1 MKNVMIVARQ
11 GNAVAFGEGVKI
23 CKTSTGVFMPSLE
36 ALKEVLMAIPTE
48 PSETVNIHI
57 MDTIQGLMSGTAVE
71 YVKSGKTLSGT
82 TLTTE
87 EVESFKEIY
96 KLYAERILNVR
107 FSLVKY
113 IRKDDTANQ
122 NLKKQAYDELASYEK
137 TAGVSR
143 GTAVTVDP
151 DKELREM
158 FDAQIKEAMAN
169 KDMDLVKNL
178 MEMRKSLREPEVVN
192 NVTPRVQPKFENQ
205 VGNDPVVADNVQDST
220 EGEIDENETPI
231 VFESAGGEQPAF

>member
-36 ALKEVLMAIPTE
+36 ALKEVLLTIPTE
-48 PSETVNIHI
+48 PCETVNIHI
-57 MDTIQGLMSGTAVE
+57 MDTIQGLVSGTAVE
-71 YVKSGKTLSGT
+71 YVKTGKTLSGT
-82 TLTTE
+82 TLSTD
-87 EVESFKEIY
+87 EVEAFKEIY

-158 FDAQIKEAMAN
+158 FDAQIKEAMTAGDLAKV
-169 KDMDLVKNL
+169 KDL
-178 MEMRKSLREPEVVN
+178 MEMRKSLREPEVVSS
-192 NVTPRVQPKFENQ
+192 TPSRVQPTFENPSATI
-205 VGNDPVVADNVQDST
+205 VDNAEKNKE
-220 EGEIDENETPI
+220 EGEEGPI

>member
-36 ALKEVLMAIPTE
+36 ALKEVLLTIPTE
-48 PSETVNIHI
+48 PCETVNIHI
-57 MDTIQGLMSGTAVE
+57 MDTIQGLVSGTAVE
-71 YVKSGKTLSGT
+71 YVKTGKTLSGT
-82 TLTTE
+82 TLSTD
-87 EVESFKEIY
+87 EVEAFKEIY

-158 FDAQIKEAMAN
+158 FDAQIKEAMTAGDLAKV
-169 KDMDLVKNL
+169 KDL
-178 MEMRKSLREPEVVN
+178 MEMRKSLREPEVVSS
-192 NVTPRVQPKFENQ
+192 TPSRVQPTFENPSAPI
-205 VGNDPVVADNVQDST
+205 VDNAAEGKE
-220 EGEIDENETPI
+220 EGEEGPI

>member
-36 ALKEVLMAIPTE
+36 ALKEVLLAIPTE
-48 PSETVNIHI
+48 PCETVNIHI

-71 YVKSGKTLSGT
+71 YVKTGKTLSGT

-87 EVESFKEIY
+87 EVEAFKEIY

-122 NLKKQAYDELASYEK
+122 NLKKQAYDELALYEK

-158 FDAQIKEAMAN
+158 FDAQIKEAMVAGDMAKV
-169 KDMDLVKNL
+169 KDL
-178 MEMRKSLREPEVVN
+178 MEMRKTLREPEVVSS
-192 NVTPRVQPKFENQ
+192 TPQRVQPTFES
-205 VGNDPVVADNVQDST
+205 GTTKTEPVAEET
-220 EGEIDENETPI
+220 ETEESVDGPI

>member
-36 ALKEVLMAIPTE
+36 ALKEVLLTIPTE
-48 PSETVNIHI
+48 PCETVNIHI
-57 MDTIQGLMSGTAVE
+57 MDTKQGLVSGTAVE
-71 YVKSGKTLSGT
+71 YVKTGKTLSGT
-82 TLTTE
+82 TLSTD
-87 EVESFKEIY
+87 EVEAFKEIY

-158 FDAQIKEAMAN
+158 FDAQIKEAMTAGDLAKV
-169 KDMDLVKNL
+169 KDL
-178 MEMRKSLREPEVVN
+178 MEMRKSLREPEVVSS
-192 NVTPRVQPKFENQ
+192 TPSRVQPTFENPSATI
-205 VGNDPVVADNVQDST
+205 VDNAEKNKE
-220 EGEIDENETPI
+220 EGEEGPI

>member
-11 GNAVAFGEGVKI
+11 GNAVALGEGVKI

-36 ALKEVLMAIPTE
+36 ALKEVLLTIPTE
-48 PSETVNIHI
+48 PCETVNIHI
-57 MDTIQGLMSGTAVE
+57 MDTIQGLVSGTAVE
-71 YVKSGKTLSGT
+71 YVKTGKTLSGT
-82 TLTTE
+82 TLSTD
-87 EVESFKEIY
+87 EVEAFKEIY

-158 FDAQIKEAMAN
+158 FDAQIKEAMTAGDLAKV
-169 KDMDLVKNL
+169 KDL
-178 MEMRKSLREPEVVN
+178 MEMRKSLREPEVVSS
-192 NVTPRVQPKFENQ
+192 TPSRVQPTFENPSAPI
-205 VGNDPVVADNVQDST
+205 VDNAEGKE
-220 EGEIDENETPI
+220 EGEEGPI

>member
-36 ALKEVLMAIPTE
+36 ALKEVLLTIPTE
-48 PSETVNIHI
+48 PCETVNIHI
-57 MDTIQGLMSGTAVE
+57 MDTIQGLVSGTAVE
-71 YVKSGKTLSGT
+71 YVKTGKTLSGNA
-82 TLTTE
+82 LTNE
-87 EVESFKEIY
+87 EIESFKEVY
-96 KLYAERILNVR
+96 KLYAERILNVK

-158 FDAQIKEAMAN
+158 FDAQIKEAMTAGDLAKV
-169 KDMDLVKNL
+169 KDL
-178 MEMRKSLREPEVVN
+178 MEMRKSLREPEVVSS
-192 NVTPRVQPKFENQ
+192 TPSRVQPTFENPSAPI
-205 VGNDPVVADNVQDST
+205 VDNAEGKE
-220 EGEIDENETPI
+220 EGEEGPI

>member
-36 ALKEVLMAIPTE
+36 ALKEVLLTIPTE
-48 PSETVNIHI
+48 PCETVNIHI
-57 MDTIQGLMSGTAVE
+57 MDTIQGLVSGTAVE
-71 YVKSGKTLSGT
+71 YVKTGKTLSGT
-82 TLTTE
+82 TLSTD
-87 EVESFKEIY
+87 EVEAFKEIY

-158 FDAQIKEAMAN
+158 FDAQIKEAMTAGDLAKV
-169 KDMDLVKNL
+169 KDL
-178 MEMRKSLREPEVVN
+178 MEMRKSLREPEVVSS
-192 NVTPRVQPKFENQ
+192 TPSRVQPTFENPSAPI
-205 VGNDPVVADNVQDST
+205 VDNAEGKE
-220 EGEIDENETPI
+220 EGEEGPI

>member
-11 GNAVAFGEGVKI
+11 GNAVALGEGVKI

-36 ALKEVLMAIPTE
+36 ALKEVLLTIPTE
-48 PSETVNIHI
+48 PCETVNIHI
-57 MDTIQGLMSGTAVE
+57 MDTIQGLV
-71 YVKSGKTLSGT
+71 SGT
-82 TLTTE
+82 TLSTD
-87 EVESFKEIY
+87 EVEAFKEIY

-158 FDAQIKEAMAN
+158 FDAQIKEAMTAGDLAKV
-169 KDMDLVKNL
+169 KDL
-178 MEMRKSLREPEVVN
+178 MEMRKSLREPEVVSS
-192 NVTPRVQPKFENQ
+192 TPSRVQPTFENPSAPI
-205 VGNDPVVADNVQDST
+205 VDNAEGKE
-220 EGEIDENETPI
+220 EGEEGPI

>member
-169 KDMDLVKNL
+169 KDMALVKDL
-178 MEMRKSLREPEVVN
+178 MEVRKTLREPEVVN

-220 EGEIDENETPI
+220 EGEVDENETPI

>member
-23 CKTSTGVFMPSLE
+23 CKTSTGVFLPSLE
-36 ALKEVLMAIPTE
+36 ALKEVLMSIPTD
-48 PSETVNIHI
+48 PCETVNIHI

-71 YVKSGKTLSGT
+71 YVKTGKTLSGT
-82 TLTTE
+82 ALTAE

-158 FDAQIKEAMAN
+158 FDAQIKEAMLN
-169 KDMDLVKNL
+169 KDMALVKDL
-178 MEMRKSLREPEVVN
+178 MEMRKALREPEVVSS
-192 NVTPRVQPKFENQ
+192 TPQRVQPKFES
-205 VGNDPVVADNVQDST
+205 GNS
-220 EGEIDENETPI
+220 NEPI
-231 VFESAGGEQPAF
+231 VDEKGESDEEESEEPLVFENASGEQPAF

>member
-36 ALKEVLMAIPTE
+36 ALKEVLLTIPTE
-48 PSETVNIHI
+48 PCETVNIHI
-57 MDTIQGLMSGTAVE
+57 MDTIQGLVSGTAVE
-71 YVKSGKTLSGT
+71 YVKTGKTLSGT
-82 TLTTE
+82 TLSTD
-87 EVESFKEIY
+87 EVEAVKEIY

-158 FDAQIKEAMAN
+158 FDAQIKEAMTAGDLAKV
-169 KDMDLVKNL
+169 KDL
-178 MEMRKSLREPEVVN
+178 MEMRKSLREPEVVSS
-192 NVTPRVQPKFENQ
+192 TPSRVQPTFENPSAPI
-205 VGNDPVVADNVQDST
+205 VDNAEKGKE
-220 EGEIDENETPI
+220 EGEEGPI

>member
-11 GNAVAFGEGVKI
+11 GNAVALGEGVKI

-36 ALKEVLMAIPTE
+36 ALKEVLLTIPTE
-48 PSETVNIHI
+48 PCETVNIHI
-57 MDTIQGLMSGTAVE
+57 MDTIQGLVSGTAVE
-71 YVKSGKTLSGT
+71 YVKTGKTLSGT
-82 TLTTE
+82 TLSTD
-87 EVESFKEIY
+87 EVEAFKEIY

-158 FDAQIKEAMAN
+158 FDAQIKEAMTAGDLAKV
-169 KDMDLVKNL
+169 KDL
-178 MEMRKSLREPEVVN
+178 MEMRKSLREPEVVSS
-192 NVTPRVQPKFENQ
+192 TPSRVQPTFENPSAPI
-205 VGNDPVVADNVQDST
+205 VDNAEKSKEESE
-220 EGEIDENETPI
+220 EGPI
-231 VFESAGGEQPAF
+231 VFESAGGEEPAF

>member
-36 ALKEVLMAIPTE
+36 ALKEVLLTIPTE
-48 PSETVNIHI
+48 PCETVNIHI
-57 MDTIQGLMSGTAVE
+57 MDTIQGLVSGTAVE
-71 YVKSGKTLSGT
+71 YVKTGKTLSGT
-82 TLTTE
+82 TLSTD
-87 EVESFKEIY
+87 EVEAFKEIY

-158 FDAQIKEAMAN
+158 FDAQIKEAMTAGDLAKV
-169 KDMDLVKNL
+169 KDL
-178 MEMRKSLREPEVVN
+178 MEMRKSLREPEVVSS
-192 NVTPRVQPKFENQ
+192 TPSRVQPTFENPSAPI
-205 VGNDPVVADNVQDST
+205 VDNT
-220 EGEIDENETPI
+220 AKGKEEGEEGPI

>member
-36 ALKEVLMAIPTE
+36 ALKEVLLTIPTE
-48 PSETVNIHI
+48 PCETVNIHI
-57 MDTIQGLMSGTAVE
+57 MDTIQGLVSGTAVE
-71 YVKSGKTLSGT
+71 YVKTGKTLSGT
-82 TLTTE
+82 TLSTD
-87 EVESFKEIY
+87 EVEAFKEIY

-158 FDAQIKEAMAN
+158 FDAQIKEAMTAGDLAKV
-169 KDMDLVKNL
+169 KDL
-178 MEMRKSLREPEVVN
+178 MEMRKSLREPEVVSS
-192 NVTPRVQPKFENQ
+192 TPSRVQPTFENPSAPI
-205 VGNDPVVADNVQDST
+205 VDNT
-220 EGEIDENETPI
+220 EGKEEGEEGPI